1 MVLRSRDRPR
11 VYELAER
18 IGVGGMGE
26 VYKGT
31 TPDLNRKVAVKR
43 MLDHES
49 ADEDLKALFLRE
61 VAVAATLEH
70 HNVVEVLD
78 AGQAGP
84 ELYLVMEFVDG
95 PALAEIVEVLRR
107 ENKILPIEVSCGIVS
122 SVALGLRHAHERALP
137 DGTPLGIVHRDVA
150 PENVLIGSEGIPKI
164 VDFGL
169 ATLAGHSLTE
179 PGIIRGRP
187 RALSPEQ
194 ARGDPTD
201 VRSDIFSL
209 GAMLFELVAGQS
221 LYPNEAIATLLWK
234 VAAGDYAPLE
244 PRLTH
249 VDSDL
254 VELIQKALAV
264 ESADRFRSAREMERA
279 LDHFR
284 AARGMRM
291 SSRALA
297 QVVSM
302 TWPQIQQMRKERIDG
317 DRGELEGARLV
328 LPADQLDWD
337 FDQPRPDTPSE
348 YPIPQARIEGSERS
362 AAATPSPST
371 PAPAKPPLS
380 APDSVA
386 TPAVEP
392 KPKSNPAPA
401 RVSSG
406 IDRSPTSGELE
417 VEEYVSAYPKPNLS
431 KPPTARRRSQSGRA
445 ELGRLEDQSEA
456 SWAMYFVAVVA
467 VAAAAFAWVWSAHG
481 GP

>member
-1 MVLRSRDRPR
+1 MVLRSRERPR

-26 VYKGT
+26 VYRGT
-31 TPDLNRKVAVKR
+31 SPDLNRLVAVKR
-43 MLDHES
+43 MLDRES
-49 ADEDLKALFLRE
+49 ADDDLKALFLRE

-84 ELYLVMEFVDG
+84 ELFLVMEYVDG
-95 PALAEIVEVLRR
+95 PALAEVVEILRQ
-107 ENKILPIEVSCGIVS
+107 ENKILPIEVSCGVVS
-122 SVALGLRHAHERALP
+122 SIAHGLTHAHERALP
-137 DGTPLGIVHRDVA
+137 DGTSLRIVHRDVA
-150 PENVLIGSEGIPKI
+150 PENVLISAEGVPKI

-209 GAMLFELVAGQS
+209 GGMLFELVAGQP

-244 PRLTH
+244 PRLRH

-254 VELIQKALAV
+254 VQLIQKALAV
-264 ESADRFRSAREMERA
+264 DPSHRFRSAREMERA
-279 LDHFR
+279 LAHFR
-284 AARGMRM
+284 AARGMRV

-302 TWPQIQQMRKERIDG
+302 TWPQIQQMRSERVEG
-317 DRGELEGARLV
+317 TAGELESARLV
-328 LPADQLDWD
+328 LPADRLDWD
-337 FDQPRPDTPSE
+337 IDQARSKDPSGG
-348 YPIPQARIEGSERS
+348 YSLPQARIEGTDEIPARGRAATRS
-362 AAATPSPST
+362 AKAALTSRAA
-371 PAPAKPPLS
+371 AP
-380 APDSVA
+380 
-386 TPAVEP
+386 T
-392 KPKSNPAPA
+392 
-401 RVSSG
+401 
-406 IDRSPTSGELE
+406 T
-417 VEEYVSAYPKPNLS
+417 AYPKPNLS
-431 KPPTARRRSQSGRA
+431 PVRSGRA
-445 ELGRLEDQSEA
+445 PRSSRTAPAIELGRLQDQSELG
-456 SWAMYFVAVVA
+456 WVAYSLLIVA
-467 VAAAAFAWVWSAHG
+467 VASVTFAWVWMAHG
-481 GP
+481 GV